1 MNRPQIRLNHNLRNK
16 TSAAIMGGLKLAHMS
31 EMPEEEFEE
40 LLKDIEKSKTFKLLK
55 ASGAIGVLEFS
66 NARYSARNFA
76 GYNLKLSSGS
86 LPELADG
93 KGDMVCLMQGI
104 GQEKFEELFLKD
116 VNLNDTQRAEKSGI
130 SIEDAARLRDF
141 VNKIFIQSEFES
153 VSAPAPEKVFSSVAG
168 IEIED
173 GEPFISFFNREIWK
187 GRSKINEDKLDG
199 FLDSVSKAEK
209 IKAEKILK
217 RLEFAEKRKT
227 SLYKA
232 LEILMNI
239 QSDYLLSGEPVK
251 RRPLSQKT
259 LAKNLEIDKSVL
271 NRLVSNKSIQLP
283 WGMEAPMATLLP
295 SSKEINKERL
305 GFLIEV
311 NPDLSAE
318 KMRLKFKEHYGVE
331 LSRRS
336 IAQYIKEINSG
347 L

>member
-1 MNRPQIRLNHNLRNK
+1 MNRPQMRLNHNLQNK
-16 TSAAIMGGLKLAHMS
+16 TSAAVMGGLKLAHMS

-55 ASGAIGVLEFS
+55 ASGAIGILEFS

-76 GYNLKLSSGS
+76 GYNVKLSSGN

-93 KGDMVCLMQGI
+93 KGDMVCLMQSI

-116 VNLNDTQRAEKSGI
+116 VNLDDAQRAEEAGI

-141 VNKIFIQSEFES
+141 VNKIFIQSEFEDIK
-153 VSAPAPEKVFSSVAG
+153 APLPEKVFSSVAG

-173 GEPFISFFNREIWK
+173 GEPIVSFFNREIWK
-187 GRSKINEDKLDG
+187 GRSKINEEKLEG
-199 FLDSVSKAEK
+199 FLNSVSESEK
-209 IKAEKILK
+209 NKVKNVLK

-239 QSDYLLSGEPVK
+239 QSDYLLSGEAVK

-283 WGMEAPMATLLP
+283 WGMEAPMAVLLP

-305 GFLIEV
+305 SFLIEEE
-311 NPDLSAE
+311 PGLSAE
-318 KMRLKFKEHYGVE
+318 KMRLEFKTHYGVD

-336 IAQYIKEINSG
+336 IAQYIKELN
-347 L
+347 LA

>member
-1 MNRPQIRLNHNLRNK
+1 MNRPQIKLSHNLKNK
-16 TSAAIMGGLKLAHMS
+16 TSMAIMGGLKLAHMS

-76 GYNLKLSSGS
+76 GYNVRLSSGN

-93 KGDMVCLMQGI
+93 KGDMVCLMQSI
-104 GQEKFEELFLKD
+104 GQEKFEELFLRD
-116 VNLNDTQRAEKSGI
+116 SDLNDAQRAEETGI
-130 SIEDAARLRDF
+130 SIEDAVRLRDF
-141 VNKIFIQSEFES
+141 VNKIFIQSEFEDI
-153 VSAPAPEKVFSSVAG
+153 SAPLPEKVFSSVAG

-173 GEPFISFFNREIWK
+173 GEPIVSFFNREIWK

-199 FLDSVSKAEK
+199 FLNSVSKTEK

-239 QSDYLLSGEPVK
+239 QSAYLLSGETVK

-271 NRLVSNKSIQLP
+271 NRLVSNKSLQLP
-283 WGMEAPMATLLP
+283 WGMEAPMVVLLP

-305 GFLIEV
+305 SFLIES
-311 NPDLSAE
+311 NSGLSAE
-318 KMRLKFKEHYGVE
+318 KMRLKFKECYGVE

-336 IAQYIKEINSG
+336 IAQYIKELNSN